1 MNAILEIM
9 NMNINNFIIEQ
20 LKDRSDTFCVN
31 CNGKCKDVSNELK
44 KYNHNGDQVNLCYN
58 LFVLILKTCKNNAI
72 SKFSVL
78 IGVYQGFMVHFAQ
91 GNVTDAQAEGS
102 NGRSISS
109 QQNTGDQS
117 FLSTITGYLKGAFDC
132 ISNSSNENE
141 SCVQR
146 IFLFLSL
153 AGTFLSLIGAMFSLL
168 YKFCSCF
175 MCCRRSPRPKAA
187 KQANNN
193 NKQLE
198 LMQMQMQMQQQQMSN
213 ALMGAAL
220 AKRNSAKNG
229 NKKNGNKRKKKNSPN
244 GTKKHRRKKSKDKQ
258 LHIGYQKANE

>member
-1 MNAILEIM
+1 M

-91 GNVTDAQAEGS
+91 GNGTNAQVEGS
-102 NGRSISS
+102 NGDSIGS
-109 QQNTGDQS
+109 QQGTGDQS
-117 FLSTITGYLKGAFDC
+117 FLTTVTGYLKDAFDC
-132 ISNSSNENE
+132 ISNSSNKNE
-141 SCVQR
+141 GCVQR

-198 LMQMQMQMQQQQMSN
+198 LMQMQMQQQQMSN